1 MKPDSSRHKKLI
13 ALLICM
19 ILPACA
25 AVIYLVSKKP
35 AEKPKYEVESHLS
48 FSDVTG
54 VIRIENPYGLVQL
67 LPSDDHVL
75 RVEVTKITRT
85 AKFLH
90 KEGGLPQIELKHEQ
104 NGPNIDFELRYHSPG
119 GPNLYTDMFLF
130 CPPVKKIEVNSS
142 QGNIWVGAV
151 RSNVTLLSEGNN
163 PQIAVS
169 GLKGDLDLIAN
180 EGELRIDVVDNHST
194 NVLFNKA
201 NTKLAFIGKNPG
213 PTIVTARKGR
223 IATSFIEG
231 ASAQLKII
239 TRGTFFSNLSETDLK
254 EGKFKSDGSPII
266 KQIGQNGNLVE
277 LHLQKG
283 EITVDQEGRI
293 EPGEKHIE

>member
-1 MKPDSSRHKKLI
+1 MKPGASRQKLI
-13 ALLICM
+13 AMLICV
-19 ILPACA
+19 IVTAG
-25 AVIYLVSKKP
+25 AVMVYVMTRKP
-35 AEKPKYEVESHLS
+35 VERPKYEVESHLS
-48 FSDVTG
+48 FSEVTG
-54 VIRIENPYGLVQL
+54 VISIKNPYGLVQL

-85 AKFLH
+85 AEFLH
-90 KEGGLPQIELKHEQ
+90 KEGGLPQIELKHKQ

-130 CPPVKKIEVNSS
+130 CPPVKKIEVKSS

-169 GLKGDLDLIAN
+169 GLKGDLDLMAN
-180 EGELRIDVVDNHST
+180 KGELRIDPADNHKT
-194 NVLFNKA
+194 NIRFNRA
-201 NTKLAFIGKNPG
+201 ITKLAFIGKNPG
-213 PTIVTARKGR
+213 PTKVTAKKGR

-239 TRGTFFSNLSETDLK
+239 TKGTFFSNLSETDLK

-266 KQIGQNGNLVE
+266 KQIGHSGNLIE